1 PFDEY
6 SDHRAT
12 CATSGILASR
22 AVPIERAI
30 ARVCQVVCNGLPL
43 WHAAQ
48 LAPSSYSWWD
58 ATGACRTVP
67 QGEGCEQGDALAPAL
82 FALGQHKALCRPA
95 AELHQ
100 NDALLGQCN
109 EGRRDSLWHRL
120 QLRQNKGVR
129 AGTAPA
135 AASWGKRCGEG
146 TSHRLSEAWL
156 SSAPQLI
163 GHPDFVQAW
172 AAESMQE
179 ERKLLQQLP
188 ELPDLQ
194 CSWLLFS
201 MCPLDDAPHAGPI
214 ATLPAVL
221 GGLGLQSAQRTA
233 PAAYRAAWA
242 DALPVMRAHALDF
255 ERRFQ
260 EALEKG
266 AGFEAPCLHEAV
278 EARVREAGWQ
288 ACRTWR
294 ALSAE
299 DAGQGD

>member
-1 PFDEY
+1 MWNGYLQNGDRPFRPSLSFVY
-6 SDHRAT
+6 
-12 CATSGILASR
+12 G
-22 AVPIERAI
+22 
-30 ARVCQVVCNGLPL
+30 Q
-43 WHAAQ
+43 
-48 LAPSSYSWWD
+48 PSSYSWWD

-201 MCPLDDAPHAGPI
+201 MCASPRAKHALR
-214 ATLPAVL
+214 TLPPSESRGYAAAHNEAIRKTLQACL
-221 GGLGLQSAQRTA
+221 GGAPLTMRPMPGRSPHCRRCWAGSACNQHNA
-233 PAAYRAAWA
+233 PPRQ
-242 DALPVMRAHALDF
+242 LTG
-255 ERRFQ
+255 RR
-260 EALEKG
+260 
-266 AGFEAPCLHEAV
+266 
-278 EARVREAGWQ
+278 
-288 ACRTWR
+288 
-294 ALSAE
+294 
-299 DAGQGD
+299 GQTRCP